1 MSFLEGLNKDQRAA
15 VEKVDGP
22 VIVFAGAGTGK
33 TRTLT
38 TRIAY
43 MITEKDINPKNILAI
58 TFTKKRLTKCANEL

>member
-38 TRIAY
+38 QRIVH
-43 MITEKDINPKNILAI
+43 MIESN
-58 TFTKKRLTKCANEL
+58 C